1 MKIDEAEIRRRLK
14 AANDLFRKEFRE
26 QRERL
31 RMGLREIGAIFGVD
45 SSTVACWE
53 SGRNIPYFGITIALN
68 MMRELE
74 PRENRSTFGKGNG
87 PRKPRYSKEE
97 SEKFIALFKG
107 QRKSLGLT
115 FEKVAEIL
123 NVSLS
128 TPHHWEHGIGHPTK
142 LTWEY
147 ILETLA
153 NYSAEPR
160 NPKV

>member
-14 AANDLFRKEFRE
+14 SANDLFRKEFRE
-26 QRERL
+26 QRKRL
-31 RMGLREIGAIFGVD
+31 RMGLRETGLIFGTD
-45 SSTVACWE
+45 SSTVCCWE
-53 SGRNIPYFGITIALN
+53 NRGSIPYCGMTIALN
-68 MMRELE
+68 VMRELE
-74 PRENRSTFGKGNG
+74 PMAIDTFGQGKG

-97 SEKFIALFKG
+97 SKRFIALFKK

-115 FEKVAEIL
+115 LERVAEIL
-123 NVSLS
+123 KVSGA

-153 NYSAEPR
+153 NHSAEPR
-160 NPKV
+160 Q